1 VALTHYLLVFDRKE
15 GHLVLER
22 AFHDATEAAA
32 AYAQCELDYR
42 GNDNFEIVLVGA
54 DSRETLQLTH
64 GNYFNG
70 TPSASPFLA
79 GV

>member
-1 VALTHYLLVFDRKE
+1 MALTHFLLVYDRAR
-15 GHLVLER
+15 GRLVLER
-22 AFHDATEAAA
+22 PFRDAKEAAA

-42 GNDNFEIVLVGA
+42 GDENIEIVLVGA